1 MFWRK
6 VWSGNTSRRW
16 WRHVRDWIEGRNDAD
31 LRFNDLIDLGTGYGE
46 IRKLLVWPDRWVF
59 GLVQLEEEY
68 A

>member
-1 MFWRK
+1 M
-6 VWSGNTSRRW
+6 
-16 WRHVRDWIEGRNDAD
+16 
-31 LRFNDLIDLGTGYGE
+31 RFNDLIDLGTGYGE